1 NVVTN
6 LRSEMKKLISSIK
19 SIFKKPEKEV
29 IKSKTQESITP
40 EMEFEKLRNKLVSLA
55 LQIGKSYNY
64 NLDYSENS
72 IKNVES
78 ILSEFH
84 EDYKE
89 TGNEEGL
96 LGISYEFG
104 LYIVGV
110 IEKNHGKGILKK
122 DHKDFG
128 ENSYPF
134 YWNEGTIFP
143 CSWCYKRIF
152 DGESDNVW
160 TKYETF
166 VIGKK

>member
-1 NVVTN
+1 
-6 LRSEMKKLISSIK
+6 MKKLISTIK
-19 SIFKKPEKEV
+19 SIFNISEKEV
-29 IKSKTQESITP
+29 IKSKPEENLTP
-40 EMEFEKLRNKLVSLA
+40 EMELEKLRKKLVSLA
-55 LQIGKSYNY
+55 IQIGKSYNY
-64 NLDYSENS
+64 KLDYSEDS
-72 IKNVES
+72 IKNVEN

-84 EDYKE
+84 KDYKE

-110 IEKNHGKGILKK
+110 IEKNHGKGILER

-128 ENSYPF
+128 KDSYPF

-152 DGESDNVW
+152 DGESDNIW

-166 VIGKK
+166 VIEKK